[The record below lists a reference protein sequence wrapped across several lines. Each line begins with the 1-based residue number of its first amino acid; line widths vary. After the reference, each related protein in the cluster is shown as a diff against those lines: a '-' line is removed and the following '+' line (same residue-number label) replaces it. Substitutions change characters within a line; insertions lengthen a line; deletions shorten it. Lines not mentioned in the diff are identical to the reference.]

1 MVKSSSKTVESRP
14 FDDLNELSKSLMG
27 NSISLSATDR
37 QNQLKTM
44 KLNEIINRTS
54 TLLNDNKNADA
65 NLVFESLNSALVEL
79 EAIKPAISI
88 APIHLYDKNNIKVV
102 LHFARNSPSKHI
114 NVVVISTTN
123 MNMQSELKNFM
134 FQAAVTKVSPDFQLC
149 QN

>member
-1 MVKSSSKTVESRP
+1 MVKSKTVESKP

-27 NSISLSATDR
+27 NSISLSTTDR

-54 TLLNDNKNADA
+54 THNEIKNTDA
-65 NLVFESLNSALVEL
+65 NLVFESLNSAFVEL

-88 APIHLYDKNNIKVV
+88 VPISLYDKHNIKIV

-134 FQAAVTKVSPDFQLC
+134 FQAAVTKVGLFDQLI
-149 QN
+149 